1 MWGRTFRRIN
11 NRSLSLRPFGLFA
24 ILTDR
29 TGWSL
34 APATPT
40 MAFYVPARRHQVT
53 PVPVGYATAPNQ
65 ELRRRDFHPLVQQ
78 PDSLHACMVAEPPNG
93 GPSTRSASNHV
104 VTSMIRRG
112 RYQPE
117 RQVLSGI
124 RTRRENAPFHGAL
137 MISGYPSRLYDE
149 HLCDWRSLSLQVN
162 NHAAVVT
169 ESIWF
174 NFAPDRVHWA
184 RFAGRN
190 FTHRQTV
197 KRKAE
202 NWARRY
208 AAMPP
213 GERLAV
219 LAAVMT
225 VEDGS
230 WRR

>member
-11 NRSLSLRPFGLFA
+11 NRLLSLRPFGLFA

-117 RQVLSGI
+117 RQVLSGV
-124 RTRRENAPFHGAL
+124 RTRKENAPFHGAL
-137 MISGYPSRLYDE
+137 TLPARLLSMRASENRALPTCQGLDGRWTE
-149 HLCDWRSLSLQVN
+149 GEATNAPRSVPVE
-162 NHAAVVT
+162 AYY
-169 ESIWF
+169 
-174 NFAPDRVHWA
+174 
-184 RFAGRN
+184 RFR
-190 FTHRQTV
+190 
-197 KRKAE
+197 
-202 NWARRY
+202 
-208 AAMPP
+208 
-213 GERLAV
+213 
-219 LAAVMT
+219 
-225 VEDGS
+225 
-230 WRR
+230 